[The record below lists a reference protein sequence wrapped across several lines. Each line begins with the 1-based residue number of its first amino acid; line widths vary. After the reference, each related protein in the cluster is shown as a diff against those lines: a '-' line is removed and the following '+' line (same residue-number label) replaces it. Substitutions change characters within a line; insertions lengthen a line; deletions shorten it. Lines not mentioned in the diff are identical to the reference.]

1 MTDLVAELRG
11 LVILVVGAALAI
23 VGARMGNDTL
33 LTLGG
38 GIICGAL
45 GITVPGRAPAPRD
58 PSARTRLTDGEK

>member
-1 MTDLVAELRG
+1 MSDLIAELRG
-11 LVILVVGAALAI
+11 LVILVVGAALAV

-45 GITVPGRAPAPRD
+45 GITVPGRGALPRD
-58 PSARTRLTDGEK
+58 SNARTRSTDGP